1 MNSLTHLAESCH
13 KVSKPQPC
21 YHGHYIELCSFVSLF
36 LARQSSVGH
45 GLLIHEVSTSH
56 TTHHTQQDSSVRVI
70 SSSQR
75 LLPDNTQ
82 QSQQTD
88 IHALGGIRTHNLSRR
103 AAVDLRLRPRG
114 YWDRHLISYVTLFS
128 YLRQN
133 LDSPV
138 LCPMSRSLYAKYCPL
153 WFTFIL

>member
-114 YWDRHLISYVTLFS
+114 QWDRHKTSLVRHKQKKDLSRLYVLVCEVQKTLSTFLIPFHRRL
-128 YLRQN
+128 
-133 LDSPV
+133 
-138 LCPMSRSLYAKYCPL
+138 
-153 WFTFIL
+153 